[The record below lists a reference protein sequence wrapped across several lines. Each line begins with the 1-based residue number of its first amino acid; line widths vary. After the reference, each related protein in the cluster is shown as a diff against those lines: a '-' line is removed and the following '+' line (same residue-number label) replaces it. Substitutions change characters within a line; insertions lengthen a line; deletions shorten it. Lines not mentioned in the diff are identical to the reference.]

1 MEKKIED
8 YLHLYLGCKVQ
19 YVFTTRTNHQET
31 RIGILD
37 GIKSNG
43 AVSLGIVVS
52 QTHWDEYRLYKL
64 KPLLRPLSSMTVKEI
79 CTIFNEAFAPSF
91 ATDNIKAVSG
101 SLFGLHKLIS
111 EYGDFDSIQ
120 KLLKLGFDL
129 FGLIDAGLAI
139 DSTNLKP
146 TEK

>member
-1 MEKKIED
+1 MEKKNED
-8 YLHLYLGCKVQ
+8 YLHLYLGCEVMVMDEDGQ
-19 YVFTTRTNHQET
+19 TFRDRLEQVFYAKNGDREF
-31 RIGILD
+31 GIYEWGLLP
-37 GIKSNG
+37 IK
-43 AVSLGIVVS
+43 
-52 QTHWDEYRLYKL
+52 DYREIKL
-64 KPLLRPLSSMTVKEI
+64 LLRPLSSMTVKEI

-101 SLFGLHKLIS
+101 SLFGLHKFIS

-139 DSTNLKP
+139 DSTTLKP
-146 TEK
+146 IEQ